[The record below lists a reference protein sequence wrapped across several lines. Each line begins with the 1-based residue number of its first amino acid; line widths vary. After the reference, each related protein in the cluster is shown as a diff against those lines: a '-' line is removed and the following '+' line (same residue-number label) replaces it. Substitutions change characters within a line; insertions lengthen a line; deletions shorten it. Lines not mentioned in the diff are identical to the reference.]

1 MFVFILGS
9 ALVIFISSIYKKKL
23 IISILLVLLFI
34 TVNLILNSPSF
45 KSSYKYSYELVF
57 LLSVLFIHTFQML
70 FYPLMVKFASLGV
83 SKSVSVYVEYVTKGF
98 VYLGTTGSIFILY
111 MIFVKGLI
119 IYN

>member
-9 ALVIFISSIYKKKL
+9 ALIIFISSIYKKKL

-34 TVNLILNSPSF
+34 TVNLILNLPSF

-70 FYPLMVKFASLGV
+70 SYPQMVKLASIGV
-83 SKSVSVYVEYVTKGF
+83 RKSVSAYAEYFTKGF
-98 VYLGTTGSIFILY
+98 ICFGTGSSIFILY
-111 MIFVKGLI
+111 MFFVKGV
-119 IYN
+119 IYD

>member
-1 MFVFILGS
+1 MFFFVLGFV
-9 ALVIFISSIYKKKL
+9 LIIFITLLYKKKL
-23 IISILLVLLFI
+23 IISVLLVLLFMAI
-34 TVNLILNSPSF
+34 HLLLNSPSF
-45 KSSYKYSYELVF
+45 KSSYKYAYELGF
-57 LLSVLFIHTFQML
+57 LLSVLFMHTFQML

-83 SKSVSVYVEYVTKGF
+83 CLCCVYVEFVTKGF

>member
-1 MFVFILGS
+1 MFFFILGFV
-9 ALVIFISSIYKKKL
+9 LIIFITSIYKKKL
-23 IISILLVLLFI
+23 IISILLILLFI
-34 TVNLILNSPSF
+34 AIHLIINSSSF

-70 FYPLMVKFASLGV
+70 SYPHMVKLASIGV
-83 SKSVSVYVEYVTKGF
+83 RKSVSAYVEYVTKGF
-98 VYLGTTGSIFILY
+98 VYFGTGVSLFILY

>member
-9 ALVIFISSIYKKKL
+9 ALIIFISSIYKKKL

-70 FYPLMVKFASLGV
+70 SYPQMVKLASIGV
-83 SKSVSVYVEYVTKGF
+83 RKSVSAYAEYFTKGF
-98 VYLGTTGSIFILY
+98 ICFGTGGSIFILY
-111 MIFVKGLI
+111 MFFVKGV
-119 IYN
+119 IYD